1 LLLSKNQTILN
12 VKEMKKAYLQQLKL
26 EKSGSSITTQQY
38 YSAPE
43 VPAN

>member
-1 LLLSKNQTILN
+1 
-12 VKEMKKAYLQQLKL
+12 LQQLKL

-43 VPAN
+43 VPANWISQKTQAPSWMFKPVE